1 MEKILLKNVDVPNI
15 NDIDVY
21 IAHGG
26 YKSLEKALE
35 MGPKEVLEEVK
46 RSGLRGRGGAWFP
59 AGMKWQ
65 FCIEVDKFPKYLI
78 ANADEGEPAT
88 FKDRPFL
95 EKDPHQLIE
104 GMVTSAYA
112 IGASGG
118 YIYLRGEYPDAH
130 RIMNAAID
138 QAYAKNLLGKNIKGT
153 DFCFDLTV
161 HPGAG
166 AYICGE
172 ASALIES
179 LEGKRGQFRVRPPY
193 MATHGAF
200 GMPTVVNNVE
210 TLVNVVHII
219 NMGADVWGKI
229 GSKDSPGPK
238 VFGIS
243 GHLNKPG
250 LYELP
255 MGVTMRELI
264 YEHGGGIRGGKN
276 LKAVI
281 PGGVSTSML
290 TPDFLH
296 IKMDVKSL
304 QQAGSAIGSGATTVM
319 DEDTC
324 IVHMVWR
331 AMAFF
336 YHESCGRCTP
346 CREGTDW
353 MVKTLARIENGQG
366 RMEDI
371 QVLKDVCHTIHN
383 NCFCPLGEGAVM
395 PVLSSLKYFM
405 HEYEEHIMRRK
416 CPMGLKARARH

>member
-1 MEKILLKNVDVPNI
+1 VEKILLKNADVPNI
-15 NDIDVY
+15 TDIDVY

-26 YKSLEKALE
+26 YLSLDKAFAME
-35 MGPKEVLEEVK
+35 PKGVMEEVK
-46 RSGLRGRGGAWFP
+46 RAGLRGRGGAWFP

-65 FCIEVDKFPKYLI
+65 FCVEVDRWPKFLI
-78 ANADEGEPAT
+78 ANADEGEPGT

-104 GMVTSAYA
+104 GMIVSAYA

-118 YIYLRGEYPDAH
+118 YIYLRGEYPDGY
-130 RIMNAAID
+130 RILNAAIE
-138 QAYAKNLLGKNIKGT
+138 QAYSRNLLGKNIKGT
-153 DFCFDLTV
+153 NFSFDLAV
-161 HPGAG
+161 HSGAG

-193 MATHGAF
+193 MATHGAY
-200 GMPTVVNNVE
+200 GRPTVVNNVE
-210 TLVNVVHII
+210 TLVNVSHII
-219 NMGADVWGKI
+219 NHGADWWSSI

-243 GHLNKPG
+243 GHLERPG

-255 MGVTMRELI
+255 MGVPLKELI
-264 YEHGGGIRGGKN
+264 YEHGGGIRGGKK
-276 LKAVI
+276 LKAII
-281 PGGVSTSML
+281 PGGISTALL
-290 TPDFLH
+290 TPEHID

-304 QQAGSAIGSGATTVM
+304 QDAGSAIGSGATIVM

-324 IVHMVWR
+324 IVHVVWR
-331 AMAFF
+331 AMVFF
-336 YHESCGRCTP
+336 CHESCGRCTP

-353 MVKTLARIENGQG
+353 MVKILARMENGGG
-366 RMEDI
+366 RMEDLDI
-371 QVLKDVCHTIHN
+371 LEDVCHTIHN

-395 PVLSSLKYFM
+395 PVLSSLKYFRG
-405 HEYEEHIMRRK
+405 EYEEHIRNGG
-416 CPMGLKARARH
+416 CPKGLKARERH

>member
-1 MEKILLKNVDVPNI
+1 MEKILLKNADVPSI

-21 IAHGG
+21 IEHGG
-26 YKSLEKALE
+26 YKSLYKAFQ
-35 MGPKEVLEEVK
+35 MGQKDVLEEVK

-65 FCIEVDKFPKYLI
+65 FCVEVNKFPKYLI

-104 GMVTSAYA
+104 GMIVSAYA
-112 IGASGG
+112 IGASKG
-118 YIYLRGEYPDAH
+118 YIYLRGEYPH
-130 RIMNAAID
+130 GYKVLNAAID
-138 QAYAKNLLGKNIKGT
+138 QAYKKNILGNNIKGT
-153 DFCFDLTV
+153 DFSFDLAV
-161 HPGAG
+161 HRGAG

-210 TLVNVVHII
+210 TLVNVSHII
-219 NMGADVWGKI
+219 NGGADWWASI

-255 MGVTMRELI
+255 MGVTLRELI
-264 YEHGGGIRGGKN
+264 YEHGGGIKGGKE
-276 LKAVI
+276 LKAII
-281 PGGVSTSML
+281 PGGVSTFML
-290 TPDFLH
+290 TPEHLD

-304 QQAGSAIGSGATTVM
+304 QSAGSAIGSGATTVM
-319 DEDTC
+319 SEDAC
-324 IVHMVWR
+324 VVHMVWR

-353 MVKTLARIENGQG
+353 MVKILARIENGEG
-366 RMEDI
+366 RLDD
-371 QVLKDVCHTIHN
+371 LKILEDVCHTIHN
-383 NCFCPLGEGAVM
+383 NCFCPLGEGAVN
-395 PVLSSLKYFM
+395 PVLSGLKYFRRDF
-405 HEYEEHIMRRK
+405 EEHIMRRG
-416 CPMGLKARARH
+416 CPLGFKARARH

>member
-1 MEKILLKNVDVPNI
+1 MEKILLKNADVPNI

-21 IAHGG
+21 MAHGG
-26 YKSLEKALE
+26 YQSLDKAFS
-35 MGPKEVLEEVK
+35 MTPKDVLEEVK

-65 FCIEVDKFPKYLI
+65 FCVEVQKFPKYLI
-78 ANADEGEPAT
+78 ANADEGEPGT

-95 EKDPHQLIE
+95 EKDVHQLIE
-104 GMVTSAYA
+104 GMIVSAYA

-118 YIYLRGEYPDAH
+118 YIYLRGEYPDGY
-130 RIMNAAID
+130 RILNAAIE
-138 QAYAKNLLGKNIKGT
+138 QAYKRNFLGKNIKGT
-153 DFCFDLTV
+153 DFSFDLAV
-161 HPGAG
+161 HRGAG

-200 GMPTVVNNVE
+200 AMPTVVNNVE
-210 TLVNVVHII
+210 TLVNVSHII
-219 NMGADVWGKI
+219 NKGADWWSSI
-229 GSKDSPGPK
+229 GTKESPGPK

-255 MGVTMRELI
+255 MGVTLRELI
-264 YEHGGGIRGGKN
+264 YEHGGGIKGGKN

-281 PGGVSTSML
+281 PGGVSTSL
-290 TPDFLH
+290 LIPEHLD

-304 QQAGSAIGSGATTVM
+304 QEAGSAIGSGATMVM
-319 DEDTC
+319 HEDTC
-324 IVHMVWR
+324 IVHIIWR

-353 MVKTLARIENGQG
+353 MLRILTRIENGEG

-371 QVLKDVCHTIHN
+371 DILKDVCHTIHH

-395 PVLSSLKYFM
+395 PVLSSIKYFR
-405 HEYEEHIMRRK
+405 HEYEQHIK
-416 CPMGLKARARH
+416 EKGCPKGLRARARH

>member
-21 IAHGG
+21 MAHGG
-26 YKSLEKALE
+26 YISLDKAFA
-35 MGPKEVLEEVK
+35 MTPKDVLEEVK

-65 FCIEVDKFPKYLI
+65 FCVEVQRYPKYLI
-78 ANADEGEPAT
+78 ANADEGEPGT

-95 EKDPHQLIE
+95 ETDPHQLIE
-104 GMVTSAYA
+104 GMIVSAYA

-118 YIYLRGEYPDAH
+118 YIYLRGEYPDAY

-138 QAYAKNLLGKNIKGT
+138 QAYKKGFLGKNIKGT
-153 DFCFDLTV
+153 DFTFDLAV
-161 HPGAG
+161 HSGAG

-193 MATHGAF
+193 MATHGAYAR
-200 GMPTVVNNVE
+200 PTVVNNVE
-210 TLVNVVHII
+210 TLVNVSHII
-219 NMGADVWGKI
+219 NMGADAWGAI

-250 LYELP
+250 VYELP
-255 MGVTMRELI
+255 MGVTMRELL
-264 YEHGGGIRGGKN
+264 YEHGGGIRGGKQ
-276 LKAVI
+276 LKGVI
-281 PGGVSTSML
+281 PGGLSTSIL
-290 TPDFLH
+290 TPEFLD

-304 QQAGSAIGSGATTVM
+304 QEAGSAIGSGATMVM

-324 IVHMVWR
+324 IPHIVWR
-331 AMAFF
+331 AMVFF
-336 YHESCGRCTP
+336 AHESCGRCTP

-353 MVKTLARIENGQG
+353 MVQILARIENGEG
-366 RMEDI
+366 RMEDLDI
-371 QVLKDVCHTIHN
+371 LTDVCHTIHN

-395 PVLSSLKYFM
+395 PVLSGLKRFR
-405 HEYEEHIMRRK
+405 HEFEEHIKEHK
-416 CPMGLKARARH
+416 CPKGLRARVRH

>member
-1 MEKILLKNVDVPNI
+1 MEKLLLKNADVPNI

-21 IAHGG
+21 MSHGG
-26 YKSLEKALE
+26 YLSLDKAFA
-35 MGPKEVLEEVK
+35 MGSAEVLDMVK

-65 FCIEVDKFPKYLI
+65 FCVEVDRFPKYLI
-78 ANADEGEPAT
+78 ANADEGEPGT

-104 GMVTSAYA
+104 GMIVSAYA

-118 YIYLRGEYPDAH
+118 YIYLRGEYPDAY
-130 RIMNAAID
+130 RILNAAID
-138 QAYAKNLLGKNIKGT
+138 QAYKKGFLGKNIKGT
-153 DFCFDLTV
+153 DFSFDLAV
-161 HPGAG
+161 HSGAG

-193 MATHGAF
+193 MATHGAYAK
-200 GMPTVVNNVE
+200 PTVVNNVE
-210 TLVNVVHII
+210 TLVNVSHII
-219 NMGADVWGKI
+219 NKGAAWWSGI
-229 GSKDSPGPK
+229 GSKDSPGTK

-255 MGVTMRELI
+255 MGVPLRELI

-281 PGGVSTSML
+281 PGGVSTSFL
-290 TPDFLH
+290 TPEHLDVN
-296 IKMDVKSL
+296 MDVKSL
-304 QQAGSAIGSGATTVM
+304 QEAGSAIGSGATMVL

-324 IVHMVWR
+324 IVHIVWR

-336 YHESCGRCTP
+336 AHESCGRCTP

-353 MVKTLARIENGQG
+353 MMRTLARIDNGEG
-366 RMEDI
+366 TMEDLDI
-371 QVLKDVCHTIHN
+371 LKDVSHTIHN

-395 PVLSSLKYFM
+395 PVLSSLKYFR
-405 HEYEEHIMRRK
+405 HEYEEHIK
-416 CPMGLKARARH
+416 GKGCPKGLRARARH

>member
-1 MEKILLKNVDVPNI
+1 MEKILLKNADVPNI

-26 YKSLEKALE
+26 YMSLDKAFSQDS
-35 MGPKEVLEEVK
+35 KDVLEEVK

-65 FCIEVDKFPKYLI
+65 FCVEVDRWPKYLI

-88 FKDRPFL
+88 YKDRPFL

-104 GMVTSAYA
+104 GMIVSAYA
-112 IGASGG
+112 IGASKG
-118 YIYLRGEYPDAH
+118 YIYLRGEYPDGY
-130 RIMNAAID
+130 RILNAAID
-138 QAYAKNLLGKNIKGT
+138 QAYKKNLLGNNIKGT
-153 DFCFDLTV
+153 SFSFDLAV
-161 HPGAG
+161 HRGAG

-200 GMPTVVNNVE
+200 ARPTVVNNVE
-210 TLVNVVHII
+210 TLVNVSHII
-219 NMGADVWGKI
+219 NRGAEWWSSI
-229 GSKDSPGPK
+229 GTKESPGPK
-238 VFGIS
+238 IFGIS
-243 GHLNKPG
+243 GHLKKPG

-264 YEHGGGIRGGKN
+264 YEHGGGIKDDKE
-276 LKAVI
+276 LKAII
-281 PGGVSTSML
+281 PGGISTSML
-290 TPDFLH
+290 TPAHLDL
-296 IKMDVKSL
+296 KMDVKSL
-304 QQAGSAIGSGATTVM
+304 QEAGSAIGSGATTVM
-319 DEDTC
+319 HEDAC

-353 MVKTLARIENGQG
+353 MVKILARIENGEG
-366 RMEDI
+366 RMDD
-371 QVLKDVCHTIHN
+371 LKILEDVCHSIHN

-405 HEYEEHIMRRK
+405 GEYEEHIMRRK
-416 CPMGLKARARH
+416 CPKGLRARARH

>member
-1 MEKILLKNVDVPNI
+1 MERILLKNVDVPNI

-26 YKSLEKALE
+26 YMSYDKAFAME
-35 MGPKEVLEEVK
+35 PKDVLEEVK

-65 FCIEVDKFPKYLI
+65 FCVEVNKFPKYLI
-78 ANADEGEPAT
+78 ANADEGEPGT
-88 FKDRPFL
+88 FKDRAFL
-95 EKDPHQLIE
+95 ETDPHQLIE
-104 GMVTSAYA
+104 GMAVSAYA
-112 IGASGG
+112 IGASQG
-118 YIYLRGEYPDAH
+118 YIYLRGEYPDGY
-130 RIMNAAID
+130 RILNAAIE
-138 QAYAKNLLGKNIKGT
+138 QAYKRNLLGKNIKGT
-153 DFCFDLTV
+153 NFSFDLAV
-161 HPGAG
+161 HRGAG

-193 MATHGAF
+193 MATHGAY

-210 TLVNVVHII
+210 TLVNVSHII
-219 NMGADVWGKI
+219 NRGADWWSSI
-229 GSKDSPGPK
+229 GSKESPGPK

-250 LYELP
+250 VYELP
-255 MGVTMRELI
+255 MGVTLRELI
-264 YEHGGGIRGGKN
+264 YEHGGGIRGGKEF
-276 LKAVI
+276 KACI

-290 TPDFLH
+290 TKDHLD

-304 QQAGSAIGSGATTVM
+304 SAAGSAIGSGATMVM

-324 IVHMVWR
+324 IVHIVWR

-353 MVKTLARIENGQG
+353 MMRILARIENGQG
-366 RMEDI
+366 RMSDLD
-371 QVLKDVCHTIHN
+371 VLKDVCHTMHN

-405 HEYEEHIMRRK
+405 NEYEEHIRARR
-416 CPMGLKARARH
+416 CPKGLKARERH